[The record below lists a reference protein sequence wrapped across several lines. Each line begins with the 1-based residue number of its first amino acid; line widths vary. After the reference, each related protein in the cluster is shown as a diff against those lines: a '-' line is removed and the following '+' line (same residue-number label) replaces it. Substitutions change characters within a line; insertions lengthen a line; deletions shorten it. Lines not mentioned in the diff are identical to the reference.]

1 MCQNPRMPSRQ
12 KHEFSASKGLR
23 WTSLAAVVIA
33 FILMLKRPAAVA
45 EPLPPSLARAEN
57 EQFQAKW
64 AKLER
69 AHQRGERIEARFT
82 SDEISSALDYPGQPG
97 HVSFAGDIVT
107 GQFIANV
114 HGRNVYVTISGKLGA
129 ADGYLTFEPAEFKIG
144 DMPVPVALFK
154 TQLEDKLADPE
165 THARLKLPDYIA
177 DLRIEDS
184 ELVVVEK

>member
-1 MCQNPRMPSRQ
+1 MLSLRKR
-12 KHEFSASKGLR
+12 EFSAWKGLR
-23 WTSLAAVVIA
+23 WTSLGAIVIA
-33 FILMLKRPAAVA
+33 FVLMLKRPAAVA
-45 EPLPPSLARAEN
+45 EPLPPTLARAEN

-64 AKLER
+64 TNLEQ

-97 HVSFAGDIVT
+97 HVSFAGDKVT
-107 GQFIANV
+107 GQFIANI
-114 HGRNVYVTISGKLGA
+114 HGKNVYVTISGNLGA
-129 ADGYLTFEPAEFKIG
+129 CDGYLTFEPAEFKIG

-154 TQLEDKLADPE
+154 TQLEKKLADPE

-184 ELVVVEK
+184 QLIVVEK